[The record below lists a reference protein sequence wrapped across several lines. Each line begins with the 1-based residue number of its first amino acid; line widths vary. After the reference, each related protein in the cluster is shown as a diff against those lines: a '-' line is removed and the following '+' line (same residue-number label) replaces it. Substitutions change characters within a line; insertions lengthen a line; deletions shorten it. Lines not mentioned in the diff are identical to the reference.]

1 MHFEVAGQSYHGH
14 VDTAQAERAM
24 AHFAIEVC
32 MQVVEVL
39 AFLTAVACVVAHSIF
54 ERAGAVVNGVQQ
66 VVSEEQGDAAVDGRL
81 VDTIEPVFK
90 RL

>member
-1 MHFEVAGQSYHGH
+1 MHFEVAGQSYHGN
-14 VDTAQAERAM
+14 VDAAQAERAM

-32 MQVVEVL
+32 MQVVEML

-54 ERAGAVVNGVQQ
+54 ERASPVVNGVQQ
-66 VVSEEQGDAAVDGRL
+66 VVSEKQGDAAVDGRL